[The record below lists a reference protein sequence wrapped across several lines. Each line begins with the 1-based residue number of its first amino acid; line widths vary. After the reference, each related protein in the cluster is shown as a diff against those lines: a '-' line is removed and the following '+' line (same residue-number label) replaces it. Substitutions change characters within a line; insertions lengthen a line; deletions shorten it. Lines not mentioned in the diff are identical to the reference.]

1 MRPESP
7 LTTPICIS
15 VINMKGGVG
24 KSTIA
29 ALLARYASIRLR
41 KRVLAVDLDPQANL
55 SQAFM
60 TTRYDHF
67 VTNKEPS
74 IVEIFKGALPPA
86 GTAGAPMPLKL
97 SDIAVGPTA
106 LGGPNA
112 WLIPCRFD
120 FSKHLVS
127 SLAPNPTVLAQHIAA
142 EYSDWDLILIDCAPT
157 ESILTRTAYH
167 ASRYV
172 LVPVRP
178 EYFATIG
185 FPLLGRSLDDF
196 RTSNP
201 GHDIEVLGV
210 VINNNTYSSGNDGG
224 PEKDD
229 SMMDIR
235 TKARDNGWHVF
246 AAQLPLSR
254 GFPKMMRG
262 NLKHLGDAPYTFD
275 RFAAQ
280 FFERLTALHPEF
292 G

>member
-1 MRPESP
+1 MTSP
-7 LTTPICIS
+7 VCVS

-24 KSTIA
+24 KSTVA

-60 TTRYDHF
+60 TTSYEQF
-67 VTNKEPS
+67 VANREPS
-74 IVEIFKGALPPA
+74 IVEVFKGALPPA
-86 GTAGAPMPLKL
+86 GTSGAPLPVNL
-97 SDIAVGPTA
+97 SDVAVGPTP

-112 WLIPCRFD
+112 WLIPSRFD
-120 FSKHLVS
+120 FSEHLVS
-127 SLAPNPTVLAQHIAA
+127 ALTPNPMVLAQRIAA
-142 EYSDWDLILIDCAPT
+142 EYADWDLILIDCAPT
-157 ESILTRTAYH
+157 ESILTLTAYH

-196 RTSNP
+196 RSKNP
-201 GHDIEVLGV
+201 GHDIDVLGV

-224 PEKDD
+224 PEKGD
-229 SMMDIR
+229 SMRDIR
-235 TKARDNGWHVF
+235 AKARRNSWHVF
-246 AAQLPLSR
+246 PAQLPLSR

-262 NLKHLGDAPYTFD
+262 NLSHLGDAPYAFD
-275 RFAAQ
+275 VFAAQ
-280 FFERLTALHPEF
+280 FFERLAEHHPDF
-292 G
+292 D